1 MMHSP
6 SFFASAMAFAAS
18 LGCFGEAP
26 STPTL
31 PPPDRD
37 LPPSGIQ
44 TAVFA
49 GGCFWG
55 VEAVFRHVR
64 GVERAVSGYAG
75 GEAATATYQQVCT
88 GRTGHAEAVEVTFD
102 SSVVSFGTLLRIFFS
117 VVHDPTQ
124 KDRQGPDIGP
134 QYRSAVF
141 VSSEQQEEVVQG
153 YIQKLNATG
162 LFPSPVATVI
172 EPLRAFYPAEPY
184 HQNFLDRNPAHPYI
198 VIHDLPKIAALK
210 KHYPNLVQ
218 V

>member
-1 MMHSP
+1 MTHSP
-6 SFFASAMAFAAS
+6 SLFASAMAFAAS

-26 STPTL
+26 ATPSL
-31 PPPDRD
+31 PSPDRD
-37 LPPSGIQ
+37 IPPSGTQ

-64 GVERAVSGYAG
+64 GVVRSVSGYAG
-75 GEAATATYQQVCT
+75 GEASTATYQQVCT

-117 VVHDPTQ
+117 VIHDPTQ

-141 VSSEQQEEVVQG
+141 ATSPLQEGVARE
-153 YIQKLNATG
+153 YIEKLNASG
-162 LFPSPVATVI
+162 LFPKPLATVVA
-172 EPLRAFYPAEPY
+172 PLRAFYPAEPF
-184 HQNFLDRNPAHPYI
+184 HQNFLLKNPAHPYI

-210 KHYPNLVQ
+210 KHYPEIFQ
-218 V
+218 E

>member
-1 MMHSP
+1 MTHS
-6 SFFASAMAFAAS
+6 SSLFASAMAFAAS

-26 STPTL
+26 ATASL
-31 PPPDRD
+31 PSPDRD

-64 GVERAVSGYAG
+64 GVVRSVAGYAG
-75 GEAATATYQQVCT
+75 GDASTATYQQVCT
-88 GRTGHAEAVEVTFD
+88 GRTGHAEAVEVTFN

-141 VSSEQQEEVVQG
+141 AGSVAQEEVVRE
-153 YIQKLNATG
+153 YIQKLNASAR
-162 LFPSPVATVI
+162 FSSPLATAI

-198 VIHDLPKIAALK
+198 VVHDLPKIAALK
-210 KHYPNLVQ
+210 KHYPDLVQ
-218 V
+218 G

>member
-1 MMHSP
+1 MTHAP
-6 SFFASAMAFAAS
+6 SIFASAMVFAAS

-26 STPTL
+26 ATSPL
-31 PPPDRD
+31 PPPDDD
-37 LPPSGIQ
+37 LSPSGVQ
-44 TAVFA
+44 TAVLA

-64 GVERAVSGYAG
+64 GVSKSVSGYAG
-75 GEAATATYQQVCT
+75 GEASTATYQQVCS

-124 KDRQGPDIGP
+124 KDRQGPDIGT

-141 VSSEQQEEVVQG
+141 VTSPRQEEVVRA
-153 YIQKLNATG
+153 YIQKLNESN
-162 LFPSPVATVI
+162 LFSSPLATVI
-172 EPLRAFYPAEPY
+172 EPLRAFYPAESY
-184 HQNFLDRNPAHPYI
+184 HQDFLARNPAHPYI

-210 KHYPNLVQ
+210 KHYPDLV
-218 V
+218 

>member
-1 MMHSP
+1 MTNSP
-6 SFFASAMAFAAS
+6 SLFASAMAFAAS

-26 STPTL
+26 STASL
-31 PPPDRD
+31 PLPDRD
-37 LPPSGIQ
+37 LPPSGVQ

-64 GVERAVSGYAG
+64 GVSRAVSGYAG
-75 GEAATATYQQVCT
+75 GEASTATYQQVCS

-102 SSVVSFGTLLRIFFS
+102 SSVVSFGTLLRVFFS

-124 KDRQGPDIGP
+124 KDRQGPDIGS

-141 VSSEQQEEVVQG
+141 ATSPLQEEVVRE
-153 YIQKLNATG
+153 YIQKLNASG
-162 LFPSPVATVI
+162 LFSSPLATVV

-184 HQNFLDRNPAHPYI
+184 HQNFLDKNPAHPYI

-210 KHYPNLVQ
+210 KHYPEIAQ
-218 V
+218 G